1 LSEYQYYEFMAIER
15 PLSEQEM
22 AHMREI
28 SSRGRI
34 TPVSFSNEYNWGDF
48 KGDPKSLMRR
58 FYDAHVYLANWGSVE
73 LMLRLPKEALER
85 SAFHD
90 FMIKGGL
97 EVEATPTHWIC
108 SWSQSESE
116 DCDRFLEEDGPGWMA
131 RLAPLRQ
138 ELLRGDLRSLY
149 IGWLAAVANGEVGED
164 EQEPEMPDGLA
175 PFSAAQEALAE
186 FLDIDPDLLVGVGMD
201 RPVTGETVEAGE
213 IDSWLNSLSPDE
225 MRHWVGKIIEGR
237 GMEAEREVKASFT
250 AWHRNCDAP
259 PRFAP
264 RTVADLWQLA
274 EKAQEV
280 RRLRD
285 EERHRQEQARKLRER
300 DAYLAGL
307 ARDFPK
313 AWQGIEQRVRVGSG
327 KAYDEVCR
335 ALVDLAEAYTRHAR
349 RDDFTAELRRFM
361 TSHMQRK
368 TLVQRLVKAGL
379 MRG

>member
-1 LSEYQYYEFMAIER
+1 LSEYQYYEFMAIDR
-15 PLSEQEM
+15 PLSEEEM
-22 AHMREI
+22 AYMREI

-34 TPVSFSNEYNWGDF
+34 TPVSFSNEYNWGNF

-58 FYDAHVYLANWGSVE
+58 FYDAHVYLANWGSAE

-90 FMIKGGL
+90 FRVKGVL

-108 SWSQSESE
+108 FWNQSESE
-116 DCDRFLEEDGPGWMA
+116 SCDRFLEEDGSGWMA

-138 ELLRGDLRSLY
+138 ELMRGDLRSLY
-149 IGWLAAVANGEVGED
+149 IGWLAAVASGEVDED
-164 EQEPEMPDGLA
+164 EQEPEMPEGLT

-186 FLDIDPDLLVGVGMD
+186 FLDVAPDLLAGAGMD
-201 RPVTGETVEAGE
+201 RPVTGETVDSGE
-213 IDSWLNSLSPDE
+213 IDSWMNSLSPDE

-237 GMEAEREVKASFT
+237 GMEAEREVKAGFAAWRKQGEASF
-250 AWHRNCDAP
+250 
-259 PRFAP
+259 RFAP

-274 EKAQEV
+274 EKAQGV
-280 RRLRD
+280 RRLRE

-300 DAYLAGL
+300 ETYLADL

-335 ALVDLAEAYTRHAR
+335 ALVDLAEAYTRHAHQ
-349 RDDFTAELRRFM
+349 DDFTAELRRFM
-361 TSHMQRK
+361 TGHMQRK

>member
-1 LSEYQYYEFMAIER
+1 MSEYQYYEFMAIER

-22 AHMREI
+22 AYMRAI
-28 SSRGRI
+28 SSRGSI
-34 TPVSFSNEYNWGDF
+34 TPVSFSNEYHWGDF

-58 FYDAHVYLANWGSVE
+58 FYDAHVYLANWGSTE

-85 SAFHD
+85 EAFHG
-90 FMIKGGL
+90 FMVKGVL
-97 EVEATPTHWIC
+97 EVAATPSHWIC
-108 SWSQSESE
+108 SWSQSASE
-116 DCDRFLEEDGPGWMA
+116 DCDRFFEEDGAGWMA
-131 RLAPLRQ
+131 RLVPLRQ

-149 IGWLAAVANGEVGED
+149 IGWLAAVANGEVDED
-164 EQEPEMPDGLA
+164 EQEPEMPEGLT

-186 FLDIDPDLLVGVGMD
+186 FLDVDPDLLAGVGID
-201 RPVTGETVEAGE
+201 RPVTGETVEAGA
-213 IDSWLNSLSPDE
+213 IDSWLTSLSPDE
-225 MRHWVGKIIEGR
+225 MRHWVRKIFEGG
-237 GMEAEREVKASFT
+237 GMEAEREVKASFA
-250 AWHRNCDAP
+250 AWHKNGDAP

-274 EKAQEV
+274 EKAQGD

-285 EERHRQEQARKLRER
+285 EERQRQEQARKLRER
-300 DAYLAGL
+300 ETYLAGL

-313 AWQGIEQRVRVGSG
+313 ALQGIEQRVRVGSG

-335 ALVDLAEAYTRHAR
+335 ALVDLAEAYTRNSR

-361 TSHMQRK
+361 AGHMQRK
-368 TLVQRLVKAGL
+368 TLVQRLIKAGL